1 MRPIAYEIRRTLTS
15 KFVIIMIVAIV
26 GLASLLAYEN
36 GSTFSSVNVP
46 TTPEL
51 TTGYYISGQNLTMV
65 GYFHDAYGNPI
76 SHITAY
82 YEYNSV
88 IYSSN
93 ANKLGFANVTIPS
106 ISTAKTTITV
116 LVNYSYERFRQP
128 VSSSQLPVSIN
139 PAISYS
145 GLAIESAIFNPTNK
159 SNLGMLAF
167 YVGPNGSLAPQT
179 TLYITPVNISNIPTT
194 SPESLKND
202 SVFSYSIS
210 NFVETT
216 VFPKV
221 TAADKG
227 LNYTVVAT
235 NASGNLITFA
245 TSSDPGYVAVL
256 GPLSLYSKL
265 TQGELQSLVFS
276 GTSEI
281 LGFLI
286 PLLAIFAAYLTY
298 GKDRTTGVL
307 ESVVKRPITRGQIIF
322 SRFISNSVAIVGA
335 VALSMVV
342 SDLIINHYL
351 GSYLSLY
358 FDAYFIW
365 TYVVEGLAFLA
376 LVYMFS
382 HLVKSQG
389 ALLGAAIGIF
399 VVWDLFWTIIPIA
412 ILSALGISSSSNTYL
427 TAEILFNYASPAGYG
442 SLVQSLLTDKIGL
455 ISSTT
460 INPGLF
466 GITAPLLIIAGI
478 LWMAV
483 PFGIS
488 YWFAVKRD

>member
-51 TTGYYISGQNLTMV
+51 TTGYYISGQNLIVV
-65 GYFHDAYGNPI
+65 GYFHDAYGSPI
-76 SHITAY
+76 THITAY
-82 YEYNSV
+82 YEYNSSV
-88 IYSSN
+88 YSSA

-106 ISTAKTTITV
+106 ISTAKPTITV

-128 VSSSQLPVSIN
+128 VSSPQSPYHIN
-139 PAISYS
+139 PTISYS
-145 GLAIESAIFNPTNK
+145 GLTIENAIFNPTNR

-179 TLYITPVNISNIPTT
+179 TLYISPINISNLASS
-194 SPESLKND
+194 SPQSLKNE
-202 SVFSYSIS
+202 SAFSYSIS

-227 LNYTVVAT
+227 ENYSVVAT
-235 NASGNLITFA
+235 NASGSFITFT
-245 TSSDPGYVAVL
+245 TSSDAGYVGIL
-256 GPLSLYSKL
+256 GPLSLYTKL
-265 TQGELQSLVFS
+265 TQSDLQSLVFS

-286 PLLAIFAAYLTY
+286 PILAIFAAYLTY
-298 GKDRTTGVL
+298 GKDRTTSVL
-307 ESVVKRPITRGQIIF
+307 ESVLKRPITRGEIIF
-322 SRFISNSVAIVGA
+322 SRFISNSVAIVSA
-335 VALSMVV
+335 VALSMVF

-358 FDAYFIW
+358 F
-365 TYVVEGLAFLA
+365 
-376 LVYMFS
+376 
-382 HLVKSQG
+382 
-389 ALLGAAIGIF
+389 
-399 VVWDLFWTIIPIA
+399 
-412 ILSALGISSSSNTYL
+412 
-427 TAEILFNYASPAGYG
+427 
-442 SLVQSLLTDKIGL
+442 
-455 ISSTT
+455 
-460 INPGLF
+460 
-466 GITAPLLIIAGI
+466 
-478 LWMAV
+478 
-483 PFGIS
+483 
-488 YWFAVKRD
+488 